1 MLRVYS
7 LDTVLMDEFSAL
19 LATMT
24 KHMQDRVNNGGYID
38 IEHLFCK
45 FLPKDKTL
53 EIART
58 GVAGNI
64 APNGAY
70 IEN

>member
-1 MLRVYS
+1 
-7 LDTVLMDEFSAL
+7 
-19 LATMT
+19 
-24 KHMQDRVNNGGYID
+24 MQHRVNNKGYID

-45 FLPKDKTL
+45 FLPSDLVL

-64 APNGAY
+64 APNGQF